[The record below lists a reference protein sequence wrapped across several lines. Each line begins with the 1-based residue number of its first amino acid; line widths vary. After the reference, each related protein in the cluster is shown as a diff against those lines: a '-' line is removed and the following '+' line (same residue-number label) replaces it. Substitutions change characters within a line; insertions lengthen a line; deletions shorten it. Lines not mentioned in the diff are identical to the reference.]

1 MQVLQPK
8 FFLICMQWGSS
19 PSSSSSSPFC
29 QKQYWQSIS
38 LKSSLF
44 PIFVNQENV
53 FCEGLT
59 LIKIIFH
66 LFKQFLCIKIICL
79 LRRKTVFLWRS
90 TGTYKK
96 KLSCILSL
104 PLHFSTVGS
113 RTSYVCKKKMPSRRN
128 LGHHLKD
135 LNRCKAGIRI
145 WTILIRWNKLN
156 YFPFFNSDR
165 IFSFLQNNILN
176 RCTVSHCSVLIFI
189 I

>member
-1 MQVLQPK
+1 M
-8 FFLICMQWGSS
+8 FA
-19 PSSSSSSPFC
+19 
-29 QKQYWQSIS
+29 
-38 LKSSLF
+38 
-44 PIFVNQENV
+44 
-53 FCEGLT
+53 
-59 LIKIIFH
+59 
-66 LFKQFLCIKIICL
+66 
-79 LRRKTVFLWRS
+79 RKTVFLWRS

-189 I
+189 ILKKTVNIDFYLMIQIRVSAKLCGSGYRPPHCWLSRLCCDGPPYCKFPVSDHIL